1 MQPFPSNLNAML
13 TSSQNTADFVIQL
26 MGIIPLTESR

>member
-13 TSSQNTADFVIQL
+13 TSNQNTADFVVQL
-26 MGIIPLTESR
+26 VGIIPLKESR